1 MTETAFTMD
10 HLYPE
15 IIYFIMFVVMKV
27 IQFHFQIKNK
37 SLYKRIKYNKHIPL

>member
-15 IIYFIMFVVMKV
+15 ITLL
-27 IQFHFQIKNK
+27 FHHVRFYEGDPVPFPNK
-37 SLYKRIKYNKHIPL
+37 EPL